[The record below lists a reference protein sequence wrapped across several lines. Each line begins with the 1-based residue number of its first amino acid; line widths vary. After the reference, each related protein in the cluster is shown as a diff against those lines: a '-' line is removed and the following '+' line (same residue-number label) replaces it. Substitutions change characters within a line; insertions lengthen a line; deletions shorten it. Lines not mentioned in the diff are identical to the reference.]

1 MKVLWNLS
9 GRSGKNICDAQLGV
23 RRGHLRLRSRLLL
36 DALRGAAVARPIEQH
51 APIIL
56 DIVVTAIEEFVVP
69 TGFNISQ
76 RNAAAA

>member
-1 MKVLWNLS
+1 MELS

-36 DALRGAAVARPIEQH
+36 DALRGAAVAAAGRAARADHPRH
-51 APIIL
+51 RLHRNRGFA
-56 DIVVTAIEEFVVP
+56 VP